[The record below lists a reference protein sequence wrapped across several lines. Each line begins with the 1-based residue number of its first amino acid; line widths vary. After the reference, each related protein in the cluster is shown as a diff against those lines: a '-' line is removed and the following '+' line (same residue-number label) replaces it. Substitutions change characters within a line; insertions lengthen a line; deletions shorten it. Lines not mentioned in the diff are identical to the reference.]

1 MRVRMVAYEYTAQDA
16 EESRS
21 EKKKV
26 PLDLDDQDGAGSSK
40 DRDEDR
46 SGGRKDDRVQEY
58 RDIRAFLNE
67 LDEDINFMR
76 NQIKAMKVA
85 NERRKQREWVEFQ
98 KRQEVEKKVDHHHQK
113 RGREFKRNMI
123 FKRAVSKVR
132 SHLRSRGYSDEFL
145 QEHEDLLEK
154 KVEDF
159 LFDD

>member
-1 MRVRMVAYEYTAQDA
+1 MMVRMTAYEYTAQDA
-16 EESRS
+16 EGS

-26 PLDLDDQDGAGSSK
+26 PLELEDDGDAGSSR
-40 DRDEDR
+40 DRDEER
-46 SGGRKDDRVQEY
+46 TGGRQDDRAREY

-85 NERRKQREWVEFQ
+85 NERRKKKEWVEFQ
-98 KRQEVEKKVDHHHQK
+98 KRQEVEKKVEHHHQK
-113 RGREFKRNMI
+113 RGLEFKRNMV

-132 SHLRSRGYSDEFL
+132 SHLRSRGYSEEFL
-145 QEHEDLLEK
+145 REHEDLVEE
-154 KVEDF
+154 KVEEF